1 MTVVTKIST
10 LRIGQPIT
18 GLAGYV
24 SPTLVLIL
32 LVLPFPLLRCHQL
45 LVPSLFSFV
54 TVNYC
59 HSAESTL
66 APSPFGLAVN
76 ATRVSFFFFCFAHS
90 FRVVTNCF
98 EVVEEK
104 KTMTGEGG
112 ARNHTAG
119 TGFVALSSGW
129 NSVLLSRLRA
139 MQSVLDGS
147 ECKS

>member
-1 MTVVTKIST
+1 M
-10 LRIGQPIT
+10 
-18 GLAGYV
+18 
-24 SPTLVLIL
+24 
-32 LVLPFPLLRCHQL
+32 
-45 LVPSLFSFV
+45 
-54 TVNYC
+54 
-59 HSAESTL
+59 
-66 APSPFGLAVN
+66 
-76 ATRVSFFFFCFAHS
+76 
-90 FRVVTNCF
+90 VTNCF

-104 KTMTGEGG
+104 NGDRRGG